1 MPPHLTHAAL
11 ALEPATIDDLETL
24 TRIMYEATE
33 STAPVL
39 SVIHPRGATEAII
52 ASDVAAYKRA
62 FYRPEVFYRKI
73 VAKRVHGDDEIVAIV
88 RWYLWPEGRNDAAW
102 TQPYKFTADAALP
115 PDDINLAA
123 ADAYYSRVDAMKK
136 RNVQNTPHLYI
147 SLLATRPGHQGH
159 GYGKR
164 LVEEAVAMAKR
175 HGLDNVF
182 LLSVSGSRSFYER
195 CGFKVI
201 DTLSLNLAALSGAQ
215 DDKADKWV
223 DTYMMHAR
231 LS

>member
-1 MPPHLTHAAL
+1 MPTHLTNAAL
-11 ALEPATIDDLETL
+11 PLVPATIDDLERL
-24 TRIMYEATE
+24 TRIFYEVTA

-52 ASDVAAYKRA
+52 ASDIAAYKRA
-62 FYRPEVFYRKI
+62 FHRPEVFYRKI
-73 VAKRVHGDDEIVAIV
+73 VAKGDHRDDEIVAIV

-102 TQPYKFTADAALP
+102 IQPYKFTADPALP

-123 ADAYYSRVDAMKK
+123 ADAYYSQVDAMKK
-136 RNVQNTPHLYI
+136 RHVQNMPHLYI
-147 SLLATRPGHQGH
+147 SLLATRPRHQGH

-164 LVEEAVAMAKR
+164 LVEEATAMAKQR
-175 HGLDNVF
+175 GLDNVF

-215 DDKADKWV
+215 GDKPDQWV
-223 DTYMMHAR
+223 DTYMMHAT